1 MMDSRLLLDIPS
13 VSLDSSVG
21 PAFATHGFMFQAK
34 QPDDSTMRRNSE
46 KIEDAPEVPEVPK
59 VHEVREDNG
68 APECD
73 HPIDHQNV
81 LKARD
86 ELLEGLAHDLK
97 NALSS
102 ILMNTS
108 LARRIVPAKGANGHE
123 SLSEKEQGILQMI
136 ERIDEASER
145 IKMSMQDALDMT
157 NCVTGTLSVQPARRE
172 VKALVRDALAQVQS
186 QKSTKNIPVHVSGV
200 REGLSV
206 IADHEKVPTALAR
219 LIAFGMKVSPAASQ
233 IEIQI
238 EEENENV
245 LFRMKLTPGVVAGE
259 QLRHVFDRQGK
270 KPGLYLVRGIAEAF
284 GGQVWATT
292 RANGGA
298 ELGIS
303 LRGVES
309 ESKIR
314 LLIQS

>member
-1 MMDSRLLLDIPS
+1 MSRNFEKTEEKSRTPNEPS
-13 VSLDSSVG
+13 EEL
-21 PAFATHGFMFQAK
+21 
-34 QPDDSTMRRNSE
+34 
-46 KIEDAPEVPEVPK
+46 PEVL
-59 VHEVREDNG
+59 R
-68 APECD
+68 
-73 HPIDHQNV
+73 
-81 LKARD
+81 ARD

-108 LARRIVPAKGANGHE
+108 LARRLVPAQGGNGG
-123 SLSEKEQGILQMI
+123 LTEKEQSILQMI

-145 IKMSMQDALDMT
+145 IQMSMQDALDMT
-157 NCVTGTLSVQPARRE
+157 SCVSGTLAVQPIRRE
-172 VKALVRDALAQVQS
+172 VKSLMRDALAQAQS
-186 QKSTKNIPVHVSGV
+186 QKNSKTIPVQLTGA

-206 IADHEKVPTALAR
+206 VADHEKVPKALAR

-238 EEENENV
+238 EEEGENV
-245 LFRMKLTPGVVAGE
+245 LFRMRLAPGVVAGE
-259 QLRHVFDRQGK
+259 LLRHVFDRQGK

-284 GGQVWATT
+284 GGHVWATPL
-292 RANGGA
+292 ANGGA
-298 ELGIS
+298 ELGIA
-303 LRGVES
+303 LRNMEW

>member
-1 MMDSRLLLDIPS
+1 MSLEFSCCSLKF
-13 VSLDSSVG
+13 LDSSVG

-34 QPDDSTMRRNSE
+34 QQDDTTMSRNSE
-46 KIEDAPEVPEVPK
+46 KNEEETRTPEIPE
-59 VHEVREDNG
+59 
-68 APECD
+68 
-73 HPIDHQNV
+73 I

-108 LARRIVPAKGANGHE
+108 LARRVVPTKEGDGA
-123 SLSEKEQGILQMI
+123 LSEKEQGILQMI

-145 IKMSMQDALDMT
+145 IQMSMQDALDMT
-157 NCVTGTLSVQPARRE
+157 NCVSGALVVQPTRRE
-172 VKALVRDALAQVQS
+172 VKALLRDALAQVQA
-186 QKSTKNIPVHVSGV
+186 QKSAKAIPVQVAGV

-206 IADHEKVPTALAR
+206 IADHEKVPKALAR

-238 EEENENV
+238 EEEGENV
-245 LFRMKLTPGVVAGE
+245 LFRMRLTPGVVAGE
-259 QLRHVFDRQGK
+259 LLRHVFDRQGK

-284 GGQVWATT
+284 GGHVWATPS
-292 RANGGA
+292 ANGGA
-298 ELGIS
+298 ELGIA
-303 LRGVES
+303 LRSVES